1 MQQQTL
7 RKVRKKQI
15 PLPNMD
21 AESDVDQ
28 IIAHLLESGTTTIGN
43 SYFFIRAQGNN
54 ASIYRTNLG
63 YGRIYSLEVIDHLS
77 YGISDDDIDHA
88 LRVPDPEC
96 EIQGFYPVS
105 EHIEKK
111 LRILFD

>member
-15 PLPNMD
+15 PVPNMD

-28 IIAHLLESGTTTIGN
+28 IIAHLLESGTTMIGN

-63 YGRIYSLEVIDHLS
+63 YGRIYSSEVIDHPS
-77 YGISDDDIDHA
+77 CGISDDDIEHA
-88 LRVPDPEC
+88 LRDPAPEC
-96 EIQGFYPVS
+96 EIQGFYPLT

>member
-1 MQQQTL
+1 MQQQIL
-7 RKVRKKQI
+7 RKVRRKQI
-15 PLPNMD
+15 PVRNPE
-21 AESDVDQ
+21 AESDFDK
-28 IIAHLLESGTTTIGN
+28 IIVHLSESGTTMIGN

-54 ASIYRTNLG
+54 ASIYRTNIA
-63 YGRIYSLEVIDHLS
+63 YGRIYSSEVIDHQR

-88 LRVPDPEC
+88 LRVPASQC
-96 EIQGFYPVS
+96 EIQGFYPIS